1 MEDEVK
7 YLRSDFASLGRLAS
21 LFEIFLLFRGELVA
35 DGLGLLDSLMRK
47 ERAPPIALS
56 VIEPA
61 KVDRAFFVARVA
73 LGLPV
78 HGTRR
83 PVAGFVVFRSV
94 L

>member
-1 MEDEVK
+1 MK
-7 YLRSDFASLGRLAS
+7 YLRGDLASLGRLAS
-21 LFEIFLLFRGELVA
+21 LFEILLLFRGELVA

-61 KVDRAFFVARVA
+61 KINCAFFVTRITM
-73 LGLPV
+73 GLPV
-78 HGTRR
+78 HGARR
-83 PVAGFVVFRSV
+83 PIAGFVVFRSV